1 MTLKAN
7 RNFLVS
13 SLFQVQSQVH
23 SPACWEWRSK
33 QLPFLLLAWE
43 TKMTPVKKCTSAWH
57 HCQQRALRQPMFIPS
72 LVSRRDDAMI
82 LWLIVY
88 QGELEDMRC
97 LPREWFGEVFPRGRD
112 PAGFGTRMSPTACAP
127 SQSRLQD
134 GWQGCWVPALASSLC
149 LWRPKSF
156 GNQQCPQDPRHTGW
170 GNKDMLQCYHLHCVL
185 HCNSQTS
192 GAASS
197 NCNHFS
203 SLNFGFQYLKQAS
216 LGLAASVVPFGVG
229 WGTPLSWP
237 WRAARAQAPGWK
249 DTHLGKALFCLIF
262 PLLLSV

>member
-1 MTLKAN
+1 MLGM
-7 RNFLVS
+7 
-13 SLFQVQSQVH
+13 
-23 SPACWEWRSK
+23 EK
-33 QLPFLLLAWE
+33 Q
-43 TKMTPVKKCTSAWH
+43 TTP
-57 HCQQRALRQPMFIPS
+57 IPS
-72 LVSRRDDAMI
+72 ACLGDKDDTSQKVHVSVASLPAACITAANVHPEPCFKKRWCNDSMI
-82 LWLIVY
+82 
-88 QGELEDMRC
+88 DC
-97 LPREWFGEVFPRGRD
+97 LSGRAGGYEVPSKGVVWGGLPKRQRPSRIWD
-112 PAGFGTRMSPTACAP
+112 THEPNSMCPQPVPLAGWVTGVLR
-127 SQSRLQD
+127 
-134 GWQGCWVPALASSLC
+134 VPALASSLC